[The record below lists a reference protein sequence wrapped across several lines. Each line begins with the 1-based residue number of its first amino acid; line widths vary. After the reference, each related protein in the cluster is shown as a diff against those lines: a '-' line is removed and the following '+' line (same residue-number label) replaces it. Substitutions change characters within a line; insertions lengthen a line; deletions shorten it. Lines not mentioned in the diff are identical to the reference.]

1 MPIDDLFADGKKPNL
16 VFIITDQER
25 ALMHWP
31 DDFAEKNLPALSRLM
46 NNGLSFHQA
55 FTNACCC
62 SPSRATLLTSRYP
75 SDHGVTTT
83 GSPQPPFS
91 LPKDL
96 TNLATVLNKA
106 GYRCEWRGKWHLGG
120 VGPEDYGFNGW
131 VPPDAGNYLSLNDTL
146 GAGTPDND
154 GRFLDEIMEF
164 LDSQKDDSNDQ
175 PFCLVASFVNPHDV
189 YVAQYEAD
197 GEFGY
202 TPEDFNRV
210 SVPLP
215 SNAFE
220 DLEYNNKPRGQL
232 IMSMPFVPF
241 ENSPQD
247 YVNFYAYLHTIVDR
261 QIMQLLQKLDE
272 KKLTDNTLIVRFA
285 DHGEQNLNH
294 SLVEKLVNAY
304 EESIRIPFIFS
315 NPIVFPE
322 GQTTDAL
329 ASSMDLVPTVAH
341 LLGVADEYPDK
352 FVGADISPILRNP
365 NESVQDSIHFVYDDI
380 PCSRSPSI
388 IRCIRTSRYKYAVYF
403 TKDGMDADWELYDL
417 KHDPDENDNRAGWDK
432 YAEVQSYLDKKL
444 QELMKEKN
452 TMPTNFTWPPKETD
466 ESRGTKKS
474 QEAPLTRTTELDAS
488 STGSRRKCILAGA

>member
-120 VGPEDYGFNGW
+120 GGPAEYGFNGW

-146 GAGTPDND
+146 GAGFPDND
-154 GRFLDEIMEF
+154 GRFLEEIMEF
-164 LDSQKDDSNDQ
+164 LDSQSVDNNDQ

-197 GEFGY
+197 GTLGY

-220 DLEYNNKPRGQL
+220 DLEFNNR
-232 IMSMPFVPF
+232 
-241 ENSPQD
+241 
-247 YVNFYAYLHTIVDR
+247 
-261 QIMQLLQKLDE
+261 
-272 KKLTDNTLIVRFA
+272 
-285 DHGEQNLNH
+285 
-294 SLVEKLVNAY
+294 
-304 EESIRIPFIFS
+304 
-315 NPIVFPE
+315 
-322 GQTTDAL
+322 
-329 ASSMDLVPTVAH
+329 
-341 LLGVADEYPDK
+341 
-352 FVGADISPILRNP
+352 
-365 NESVQDSIHFVYDDI
+365 
-380 PCSRSPSI
+380 
-388 IRCIRTSRYKYAVYF
+388 
-403 TKDGMDADWELYDL
+403 DADWELYDL
-417 KHDPDENDNRAGWDK
+417 KHDPNENDNRAGWEK
-432 YAEVQSYLDKKL
+432 YAEVQSYLDNKL

-452 TMPTNFTWPPKETD
+452 TMPTNFTWPPKATEN
-466 ESRGTKKS
+466 SRGTKKS
-474 QEAPLTRTTELDAS
+474 QEEPLTRTTELDS
-488 STGSRRKCILAGA
+488 SSARRKCIVAGA

>member
-31 DDFAEKNLPALSRLM
+31 EDFAEKNLPALSRLM
-46 NNGLSFHQA
+46 NSGLSFHQA

-83 GSPQPPFS
+83 GSPQPLFS

-96 TNLATVLNKA
+96 INLATVLNKA

-120 VGPEDYGFNGW
+120 DGPEEYGFNGW

-146 GAGTPDND
+146 GAGIPDND
-154 GRFLDEIMEF
+154 GRFLEEIMEF
-164 LDSQKDDSNDQ
+164 LDSQSGGNNDQ

-197 GEFGY
+197 GTLGY

-220 DLEYNNKPRGQL
+220 DLEFNNKPRGQL
-232 IMSMPFVPF
+232 IMSMPYVPF

-247 YVNFYAYLHTIVDR
+247 YVNFYAYLHTIVDD
-261 QIMQLLQKLDE
+261 QIMQLLKKLDE
-272 KKLTDNTLIVRFA
+272 KKLTDDTLIIRFA

-315 NPIVFPE
+315 NPIVYPE

-341 LLGVADEYPDK
+341 LLGVADEYSDK
-352 FVGADISPILRNP
+352 FVGNDISPIFRDP
-365 NESVQDSIHFVYDDI
+365 SQSVQDSIHFVYDDI

-403 TKDGMDADWELYDL
+403 TNDGGDADWELYDL
-417 KHDPDENDNRAGWDK
+417 KHDPNENDNRAGWEK
-432 YAEVQSYLDKKL
+432 YAEVQSYLDNKL

-452 TMPTNFTWPPKETD
+452 TMPTNFTWPPKATEN
-466 ESRGTKKS
+466 SRGTQKS
-474 QEAPLTRTTELDAS
+474 QEEPLTRTTELDTS
-488 STGSRRKCILAGA
+488 SARRKCFVAGA